1 MKIKPNLRDDDEIDL
16 IALFRI
22 IWNGKLKIVLITI
35 VSFLIGSLYAY
46 QASGDSENTV
56 VIKPATNS
64 EFIKISSVY
73 KYLEKLEED
82 PQKIIIYPQSS
93 SNYET
98 EIKKKIFNKF
108 FDELMDYEE
117 IMIILGDKNIIKD
130 KISNLSTD
138 EKKKLLYQYA
148 KSLKIVKSSKPDD
161 YIILNLNWDIK
172 KDKIEAIDILEKTI
186 DLTSRNL
193 KTQIHKELNHKIEQI
208 KNQFLISDMK
218 RVEYLLEQSL
228 IAKELG
234 ISDNLIDF
242 QQSDKKIILDNF
254 YTKESNNFFYY
265 LKGYNTI
272 QKEIEIIKKRKYTN
286 IDFVV
291 KEINLLKENNFNL
304 IDYNISFVETKLLK
318 NVNHIQIISVLFGL
332 IVGIFYIA
340 ILHVSQSQTVFA
352 KRK

>member
-1 MKIKPNLRDDDEIDL
+1 
-16 IALFRI
+16 
-22 IWNGKLKIVLITI
+22 
-35 VSFLIGSLYAY
+35 
-46 QASGDSENTV
+46 
-56 VIKPATNS
+56 
-64 EFIKISSVY
+64 
-73 KYLEKLEED
+73 
-82 PQKIIIYPQSS
+82 
-93 SNYET
+93 
-98 EIKKKIFNKF
+98 
-108 FDELMDYEE
+108 
-117 IMIILGDKNIIKD
+117 
-130 KISNLSTD
+130 
-138 EKKKLLYQYA
+138 
-148 KSLKIVKSSKPDD
+148 
-161 YIILNLNWDIK
+161 
-172 KDKIEAIDILEKTI
+172 
-186 DLTSRNL
+186 
-193 KTQIHKELNHKIEQI
+193 
-208 KNQFLISDMK
+208 MK